1 MNKVDLY
8 SAKGTKKT
16 QINLPKEFSD
26 KPNITLLAQAIRV
39 YESNMHIGIT
49 RKKTRGEV
57 KFSTRKIYRQKGT
70 GGARHGA
77 KSAPIFVGG
86 GLAHGPKGKK
96 RSLTLSKKM
105 VKKALNTAL
114 SLKLKEKQLVVIEGI
129 TTLKKTSEGAKVLGK
144 IFENGKSVRFTLVLD
159 NNNLAAK
166 RIFRNIDYV
175 KVISN
180 KVLNAYDVYY
190 GGFLVFD
197 KDIFAN
203 PIKKEIKK

>member
-8 SAKGTKKT
+8 SARGTKKT
-16 QINLPKEFSD
+16 QINLPKDFGD
-26 KPNITLLAQAIRV
+26 KPNIILLAQAIRV
-39 YESNMHIGIT
+39 YESNMHIGKPW
-49 RKKTRGEV
+49 KKTRSEV
-57 KFSTRKIYRQKGT
+57 NFSTRKIYRQKGT

-96 RSLTLSKKM
+96 RRLTLSKKM

-129 TTLKKTSEGAKVLGK
+129 TTLKKTSEGDRVLRK

-190 GGFLVFD
+190 GGFLIFD
-197 KDIFAN
+197 KDIFAK
-203 PIKKEIKK
+203 PSQKEIKK